1 MAASKTTESVKWEKA
16 DKVSKVLLESF
27 KPRERDLGLAIAIG
41 IRTGL
46 RKGDLLS
53 LRDTNLTKDGIKGKA
68 SKTGKEYIHA
78 LPAWLIEEIKKTMYL
93 GSFYSRNYSHI
104 WLNRSIQRV
113 FPKEYAQ
120 ALKEGKTLGAHSL
133 RKAFGLRLYDA
144 RGVNAAR
151 QGLQHTD
158 TATTARYLDI
168 PMLEQ
173 MEIQRELFG

>member
-1 MAASKTTESVKWEKA
+1 MAASKTTESIKYEKA
-16 DKVSKVLLESF
+16 DKVSKELLKSL
-27 KPRERDLGLAIAIG
+27 KKRDRDLGLAIAIG

-53 LRDTNLTKDGIKGKA
+53 LREENLTIDGIKGKA
-68 SKTGKEYIHA
+68 SKTGKEYTHA
-78 LPAWLIEEIKKTMYL
+78 LPSWLIEEIKKTMYL

-120 ALKEGKTLGAHSL
+120 ALKDGKTLGAHSL
-133 RKAFGLRLYDA
+133 RKAFGLRLYYA
-144 RGVNAAR
+144 HGINAAR

-158 TATTARYLDI
+158 TATTARYLNI
-168 PMLEQ
+168 PQLEQ
-173 MEIQRELFG
+173 MEMQKELFG